1 MNKGLSSSSILFIGG
16 CPPMQGVGWSTV
28 VEDARC
34 LGKKMILSD
43 FPVHIEQDPPD
54 SVFFERHSPQQLAI
68 LMAEWWQKLT
78 SKTNFEDET
87 LAQAKNKE
95 DVRAFAYRFLEIVRS
110 AITS

>member
-43 FPVHIEQDPPD
+43 FPVHIEQDPPG
-54 SVFFERHSPQQLAI
+54 SVFFERDSPQQLAT
-68 LMAEWWQKLT
+68 LMAEWWQKLMPI
-78 SKTNFEDET
+78 SNFEEEA
-87 LAQAKNKE
+87 LAQARNKE
-95 DVRAFAYRFLEIVRS
+95 EVKAFGYRFLQIARNTEL
-110 AITS
+110 